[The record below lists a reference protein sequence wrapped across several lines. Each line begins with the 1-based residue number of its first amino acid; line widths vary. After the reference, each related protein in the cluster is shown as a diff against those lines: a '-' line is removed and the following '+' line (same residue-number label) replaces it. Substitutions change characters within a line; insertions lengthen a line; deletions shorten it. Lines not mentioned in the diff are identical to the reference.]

1 MVAEGPS
8 RRIIAEPI
16 ELPGELEPEEPI
28 EREPEPQAA
37 KPA

>member
-8 RRIIAEPI
+8 RRILAEPI
-16 ELPGELEPEEPI
+16 ELPAEPKPADPV

-37 KPA
+37 TVE